1 MEKQTKILIMEQES
15 KRNLL
20 KRLALVVVVALC
32 LYGLVQTGAD
42 EWIVPL
48 LVILVL
54 IHGML
59 LLGEARR
66 ISALSSIKA
75 ARRLICFRYAVEFG
89 FVPVPLLIALQAWI
103 PNYWSISVLIVLLLA
118 LLGIAFLKQYLEL
131 RIMRTDPSHPTDDD
145 LRKKP
150 RMAN

>member
-1 MEKQTKILIMEQES
+1 MEKQTKILVMQQEK
-15 KRNLL
+15 KRNFL
-20 KRLALVVVVALC
+20 KRLVLVVVAALC

-54 IHGML
+54 IHGL
-59 LLGEARR
+59 LLFGKARR

-75 ARRLICFRYAVEFG
+75 ARRLIRLRYTVEFCL
-89 FVPVPLLIALQAWI
+89 VPMLLPIALLTRF
-103 PNYWSISVLIVLLLA
+103 PDYLSTPVSIVLLLA
-118 LLGIAFLKQYLEL
+118 LLLIAFLKQYLEL

>member
-1 MEKQTKILIMEQES
+1 MQQEK
-15 KRNLL
+15 KRNFL
-20 KRLALVVVVALC
+20 KRLVLVVVVALC

-54 IHGML
+54 IHGL
-59 LLGEARR
+59 LLFGKARR

-75 ARRLICFRYAVEFG
+75 ARRLIRLRYTVEFCL
-89 FVPVPLLIALQAWI
+89 VPILLPIALLTRF
-103 PNYWSISVLIVLLLA
+103 PDYLSTPVSIVLLLA
-118 LLGIAFLKQYLEL
+118 LLLIAFLKQYLEF

>member
-1 MEKQTKILIMEQES
+1 MEKQTKILIMQQEK
-15 KRNLL
+15 KRNFL
-20 KRLALVVVVALC
+20 KRLVLVVVVALC

-48 LVILVL
+48 LVILVF
-54 IHGML
+54 IHGL
-59 LLGEARR
+59 LLFGKARR

-75 ARRLICFRYAVEFG
+75 ARRLIRLRYTVEFCL
-89 FVPVPLLIALQAWI
+89 VPILLPIALLARF
-103 PNYWSISVLIVLLLA
+103 PDYLSTPVSIVLLLA
-118 LLGIAFLKQYLEL
+118 LLLIAFLKQYLEL

-145 LRKKP
+145 LRKKT